1 MDDPWSAGDD
11 VCETSDMA
19 HTPVLATEASRLLS
33 DGSAD
38 RFRFASGS
46 IDQVSYKK
54 SGPVSQ
60 VPESLVYN
68 KLSGQS
74 RNMRVHAMSTTGHSR
89 RGENRKP
96 PLQATKVRDILE
108 RMRWKCMQG
117 SVRGEEYASEGNVCV
132 MMKLMNR
139 WDHAARVCVICIVHL
154 LSCSSVCISRTYA
167 AALPKWG
174 PTTTLPALPEPLH
187 CLVHQPIVR
196 EAKAPSIVPVGP

>member
-1 MDDPWSAGDD
+1 MAVSCGESGSARDVDDPWSAGDD

-68 KLSGQS
+68 KLSGLS

-96 PLQATKVRDILE
+96 PLQATKVRPRENALE
-108 RMRWKCMQG
+108 VHAGLGPRRRIFFRRERLCDDETDESLG
-117 SVRGEEYASEGNVCV
+117 PCGEGVC
-132 MMKLMNR
+132 
-139 WDHAARVCVICIVHL
+139 H
-154 LSCSSVCISRTYA
+154 
-167 AALPKWG
+167 
-174 PTTTLPALPEPLH
+174 LH
-187 CLVHQPIVR
+187 CASAVM
-196 EAKAPSIVPVGP
+196 